1 MDKFIN
7 EQEQRILELVETK
20 TFSELS
26 DDERILVLNHFTQQE
41 FDLQHLLIHE
51 TKSLTEELHP
61 KPLVLNE
68 KKSGLVI
75 PLYQAI
81 IGVAASLIIS
91 FLLFQAK
98 QSPISESKN
107 VELAIADTVYI
118 EKQVL
123 DTVIKYEYVDR
134 IVFVD
139 AENKVSENAPKTPK
153 TPNQQGITIAQPFV
167 APLDELKLQNKGL
180 TLVNDETYSLV
191 SEMNVESGSY
201 LLEK

>member
-26 DDERILVLNHFTQQE
+26 DEERILVLNHFTQQE

-51 TKSLTEELHP
+51 TKSLTDELHA

-139 AENKVSENAPKTPK
+139 AENKVSENAPKTP
-153 TPNQQGITIAQPFV
+153 NQQGITIAQPFV

-191 SEMNVESGSY
+191 SEMNVENGSY
-201 LLEK
+201 LLDK